1 MCDIILSA
9 MYWSAT
15 VGVLSCLISESAI
28 MAPIRDKVGWSLL
41 FCPICM
47 GFWFAIPTL
56 RFGLLF
62 YFFVVGLSNLWML
75 IILKV
80 YESLE
85 ATGD

>member
-1 MCDIILSA
+1 
-9 MYWSAT
+9 
-15 VGVLSCLISESAI
+15 

-56 RFGLLF
+56 KFGLLF